1 MKAEAISP
9 KGLQI
14 AQVVLGVIA
23 IGLSLSVMAEPA
35 AGVALLVFLLSIT
48 LLVLGIE
55 RVIAGIGLAPSKI
68 LTDR

>member
-23 IGLSLSVMAEPA
+23 IGLSLSVMAEPG
-35 AGVALLVFLLSIT
+35 AGVVLLVFLLSIT
-48 LLVLGIE
+48 LLVL
-55 RVIAGIGLAPSKI
+55 
-68 LTDR
+68 